1 MMEVGR
7 LKVCALW
14 WMHKTFLLKLL
25 QEFVVMKTIW
35 AGHCLGG
42 GSLSEQI
49 IVSRIAWWGSRDE
62 IDIYHAPQEEK
73 FKNFVV
79 CENVLMAFWDAYS
92 LLLCDFWT
100 KGQYRSI
107 LLLNN
112 AASHERNGPDE
123 VKVYHDGICP
133 HTANIATQVL
143 EQFNWE

>member
-7 LKVCALW
+7 PKVCAVW

-25 QEFVVMKTIW
+25 QEFVVMQTIW

-49 IVSRIAWWGSRDE
+49 IVSRVAWSVTGDE
-62 IDIYHAPQEEK
+62 IDIHHFHTTETHHVTQEEK

-92 LLLCDFWT
+92 FLLQKCWT
-100 KGQYRSI
+100 KGQYKSI
-107 LLLNN
+107 LLLHN
-112 AASHERNGPDE
+112 AAPPE
-123 VKVYHDGICP
+123 
-133 HTANIATQVL
+133 
-143 EQFNWE
+143 